1 MSFEVS
7 LKEAVIRGGYT
18 APTCRLCHI
27 EYRGQFSH
35 NLVHWDFNPTPA
47 IADNLD
53 HPWFRE
59 RLDAWVGTDSHLI
72 KLYKGLVHANPGGFT
87 YSEGWSPLLRDYA
100 EIMDENA
107 RLREK
112 GRVRRAA
119 LAEIVNLAGAD
130 LRLYR
135 LQ

>member
-35 NLVHWDFNPTPA
+35 NLVHWDFNPTPD

-53 HPWFRE
+53 SPPGASR
-59 RLDAWVGTDSHLI
+59 RL
-72 KLYKGLVHANPGGFT
+72 
-87 YSEGWSPLLRDYA
+87 
-100 EIMDENA
+100 
-107 RLREK
+107 
-112 GRVRRAA
+112 GRHRQPSDQT
-119 LAEIVNLAGAD
+119 LQGAD
-130 LRLYR
+130 VPQSRRLHPQR
-135 LQ
+135 ELVAAAA